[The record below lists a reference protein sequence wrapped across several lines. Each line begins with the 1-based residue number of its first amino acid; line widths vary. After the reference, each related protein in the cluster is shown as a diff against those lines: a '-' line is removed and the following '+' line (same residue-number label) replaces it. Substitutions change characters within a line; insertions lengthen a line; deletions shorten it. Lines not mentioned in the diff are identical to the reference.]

1 MAIPQTQRTF
11 PEVLQDIAGNLQE
24 IVRSEFR
31 LAKTEVREA
40 ADRAARPTAIF
51 MSGLAVGLYGTGF
64 LLLAAVYGL
73 ATVIAVWLA
82 ALVVGGLLAIT
93 AAILLVSGGKRLKGL
108 SNPVRKTVSSVEE
121 NVQWTKHPNK

>member
-1 MAIPQTQRTF
+1 MAILQTQRTF

-40 ADRAARPTAIF
+40 ADRAARPTAIL
-51 MSGLAVGLYGTGF
+51 MSGLVVGLYGTGF

-73 ATVIAVWLA
+73 ATVMAAWLA
-82 ALVVGGLLAIT
+82 ALVVGGSLSVT
-93 AAILLVSGGKRLKGL
+93 AVILFVSGAKRLKGFT
-108 SNPVRKTVSSVEE
+108 NPVRKTVSSLEE
-121 NVQWTKHPNK
+121 NVQWTKHPTK

>member
-1 MAIPQTQRTF
+1 MATPQTQRTF

-51 MSGLAVGLYGTGF
+51 MSGLVAGLYGTGF
-64 LLLAAVYGL
+64 LLLACIYGL
-73 ATVIAVWLA
+73 ATVMAAWLA
-82 ALVVGGLLAIT
+82 ALVVGGSLAIT
-93 AAILLVSGGKRLKGL
+93 AAILLVSGSKRLKGL
-108 SNPVRKTVSSVEE
+108 SNPVHKTVASVEE
-121 NVQWTKHPNK
+121 NVQWTKHPTK